1 MGTHLSSHSRIMMLK
16 ICIVLLVAAVVVS
29 EAELHK
35 NKAKHSAVRK
45 ARSNAKR
52 AVCSVEQYTCKD
64 GTCIEDDWVCD
75 TELDCA
81 DGSDELNCATDC
93 SGPHQLK
100 CDNGLCITKEFLCDG
115 DDDCGDLTDE
125 KDCHKIECPPREV
138 QCDNFLC
145 IENAWV
151 CDGENDCRDN
161 WDEGN
166 CTGACQAG
174 QYRCADG
181 SRCIDSRW
189 KCDGDDDCDDNSDE
203 LNCVCDPATEW
214 KCTNGRCIDIDWR
227 CDKDNDCGDASDEQN
242 CPTYHPSLC
251 SDMMTIRD
259 CALMNETSHPSAKT
273 SSTDTNIAGST
284 AECVWWT
291 HTRLMLEAFG
301 NYSFSHF
308 VTLCTLP

>member
-1 MGTHLSSHSRIMMLK
+1 MG
-16 ICIVLLVAAVVVS
+16 VAAVVVS
-29 EAELHK
+29 EAKLHK

-100 CDNGLCITKEFLCDG
+100 CDNC
-115 DDDCGDLTDE
+115 
-125 KDCHKIECPPREV
+125 
-138 QCDNFLC
+138 LC

-161 WDEGN
+161 WDERN

-259 CALMNETSHPSAKT
+259 CALMNETSHPICK
-273 SSTDTNIAGST
+273 DLVDGHKY
-284 AECVWWT
+284 CRKYCGMCLVDPYVT
-291 HTRLMLEAFG
+291 HA
-301 NYSFSHF
+301 
-308 VTLCTLP
+308 